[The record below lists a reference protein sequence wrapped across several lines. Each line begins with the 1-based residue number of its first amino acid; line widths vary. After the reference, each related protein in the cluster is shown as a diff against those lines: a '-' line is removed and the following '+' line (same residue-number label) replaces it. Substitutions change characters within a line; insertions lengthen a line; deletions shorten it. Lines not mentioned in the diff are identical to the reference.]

1 MPASA
6 LALTRAYRPNH
17 RDAEELT
24 MAKFQWQATTRTGDK
39 RSGIIDADSAAAAE
53 DRLRGEGLSNMRVKR
68 EGGLNINL
76 QLGSGVPPKDLQI
89 FTRQLATMIDAGLPL
104 VQCLDI
110 LATQSS
116 NPAFQRILSSVKNSV
131 EQGATF
137 SDSLRKHPKVFDELY
152 VNLVAAGEVGGI
164 LDTILNRLA
173 GYIEKAV
180 KLKGQLKSAM
190 YYPAGILFV
199 AIAVICVMLIKVIP
213 TFEKMYKD
221 LGNAKLPGPTLVV
234 VNLSHSFVNYWYLIF
249 GGIAGAVAGIVLARR
264 TEAGQEF
271 FDRLLLK
278 IPVVGSVL
286 RKIVVARFTRTL
298 GTLLSSGVP
307 ILDALDICGK
317 TAGNRVVQAG
327 INKARD
333 KISEGHD
340 MAGPL
345 GDSRVFPTMVV
356 QMIGVGEQ
364 TGAMD
369 QMLQKIADFY
379 EEEVDT
385 AVASMTSLIEPIMMA
400 FLGVVVGG
408 LIIAMYLPIFKLAGN
423 VSG

>member
-1 MPASA
+1 
-6 LALTRAYRPNH
+6 
-17 RDAEELT
+17 
-24 MAKFQWQATTRTGDK
+24 MAKFAWEGTTRAGEK
-39 RSGIIDADSAAAAE
+39 RRGVMEAE
-53 DRLRGEGLSNMRVKR
+53 NRTIVEERLRSDNISISSVKR
-68 EGGLNINL
+68 EGGLGDI
-76 QLGSGVPPKDLQI
+76 QIQIGTGVSSKDLQI

-110 LATQSS
+110 LAAQSENKS
-116 NPAFQRILSSVKNSV
+116 FKKILTSVKNSV

-137 SDSLRKHPKVFDELY
+137 SDALRKHPKVFDELY
-152 VNLVAAGEVGGI
+152 VNLVAAGEIGGI
-164 LDTILNRLA
+164 LDAILNRLA
-173 GYIEKAV
+173 VYIEKAV

-190 YYPAGILFV
+190 YYPAGILVV
-199 AIAVICVMLIKVIP
+199 AAGVIAVMLVKVIP
-213 TFEKMYKD
+213 TFEAMYRD
-221 LGNAKLPGPTLVV
+221 MGNAELPAATRFVINV
-234 VNLSHSFVNYWYLIF
+234 SHSFVNKWYIFAGTIF
-249 GGIAGAVAGIVLARR
+249 GVVFGTIAARR
-264 TEAGQEF
+264 TEGGREA
-271 FDRLLLK
+271 FDRILLHM
-278 IPVVGSVL
+278 PVIGPVL

-307 ILDALDICGK
+307 ILDALDICAR
-317 TAGNRVVQAG
+317 TSGNRVVQAG
-327 INKARD
+327 ILRAKE
-333 KISEGHD
+333 KISQGHD

-345 GDSRVFPTMVV
+345 AESKVFPTMVV

-385 AVASMTSLIEPIMMA
+385 AVSGLTSLIEPIMMA

-423 VSG
+423 IQG

>member
-1 MPASA
+1 
-6 LALTRAYRPNH
+6 
-17 RDAEELT
+17 
-24 MAKFQWQATTRTGDK
+24 MAKFSWEGTTRAGEK
-39 RSGIIDADSAAAAE
+39 RRGVMEAE
-53 DRLRGEGLSNMRVKR
+53 NRAVVEERLRGDNVTVQTVRR
-68 EGGLNINL
+68 EGGLGDI
-76 QLGSGVPPKDLQI
+76 QIQIGTGVTAKDLQI

-110 LATQSS
+110 LSAQSENKS
-116 NPAFQRILSSVKNSV
+116 FKKILTSVKNSV

-137 SDSLRKHPKVFDELY
+137 SDALKKHPKVFDELY
-152 VNLVAAGEVGGI
+152 VNLVAAGEIGGI

-173 GYIEKAV
+173 VYIEKAV
-180 KLKGQLKSAM
+180 KLRGQLKSAM
-190 YYPAGILFV
+190 YYPIGILVV
-199 AIAVICVMLIKVIP
+199 AIGVIAVMLVKVIP
-213 TFEKMYKD
+213 TFEAMYKD
-221 LGNAKLPGPTLVV
+221 MGNAELPGATRFVI
-234 VNLSHSFVNYWYLIF
+234 NLSHSFVDQWYIFVGTLFGLIF
-249 GGIAGAVAGIVLARR
+249 GTIAMRR
-264 TEAGQEF
+264 TEGGREA
-271 FDRLLLK
+271 FDRMLLK
-278 IPVVGSVL
+278 MPIIGPVL

-307 ILDALDICGK
+307 ILDALDICAR
-317 TAGNRVVQAG
+317 TSGNRVVEAG
-327 INKARD
+327 ILRAKE
-333 KISEGHD
+333 KISQGHD

-345 GDSRVFPTMVV
+345 AESKVFPTMVV

-385 AVASMTSLIEPIMMA
+385 AVSGLTSLIEPVMMA

-423 VSG
+423 IQG